1 MRYGSEMAH
10 GRGGG
15 AGGQL
20 GVSQFPDLKKKNTIV
35 SGTDQHPFSFFI
47 LRRDLQSHRSH
58 SGAMRKLV

>member
-20 GVSQFPDLKKKNTIV
+20 GVSQFPDLKKKIQLYLALT
-35 SGTDQHPFSFFI
+35 STP
-47 LRRDLQSHRSH
+47 SH
-58 SGAMRKLV
+58 SLYLDVIFRATEAILGP